1 MKTYQNESE
10 FVTLFSKDAKQGI
23 QENGKFE
30 AEFNGIAIVVTNMD
44 NNNSS
49 KVTMYQ
55 GTINGVTFKGNITAL
70 KKRLN
75 VTYTKEYN
83 RNSESAKKANTTIVI
98 KSDEELQHT
107 VDVSYDRLYNAV
119 TSLLRIVNRY
129 DLSGILNEDDICSIR
144 NEGSIVR
151 HGEVIPVKNMITAKL
166 LQERDEA
173 KKALEEREAKER
185 EAKEQAAK
193 EQAAK
198 EAQRATLLAK
208 IAEASASGKM
218 NLVIDLSKELA
229 KLTK

>member
-10 FVTLFSKDAKQGI
+10 FVNNFAKDAKESI
-23 QENGKFE
+23 KVNGRFE
-30 AEFNGIAIVVTNMD
+30 AEFNGVTVVVTNMD
-44 NNNSS
+44 NNNAS
-49 KVTMYQ
+49 KVTMYN
-55 GTINGVTFKGNITAL
+55 GTINGIAFKGNITAL

-75 VTYTKEYN
+75 IAYTKEYN
-83 RNSESAKKANTTIVI
+83 RTNERAQSANTKVVI

-119 TSLLRIVNRY
+119 TALLRIVNRY
-129 DLSGILNEDDICSIR
+129 GLSGILNEDDICSIR

-151 HGEVIPVKNMITAKL
+151 RGEVIPVKNMMTAKL

-173 KKALEEREAKER
+173 KKALAEREAKER

-193 EQAAK
+193 EQAIK
-198 EAQRATLLAK
+198 EAQKAELLAR
-208 IAEASASGKM
+208 IQEASAKGKM
-218 NLVIDLSKELA
+218 QAVIDLSKELA